1 MDFLAWENVGYLG
14 TFILGL
20 MFLIMSLM
28 GMGEHEVGHDIEH
41 DVDHDIDHDVG
52 HETDHD
58 ATAKIDYVHEHGAEA
73 HSAAAKGDDM
83 SAMHFVLNL
92 LGVGR
97 CPLSIIIMCWLFIFS
112 VTGVISNIILKN
124 ILFTPYIYGPIS
136 YVGAFFIS
144 FTLTGFLARLV
155 GKIMPTN
162 ETSVLASED
171 FVGSIGKVLY
181 EFDSEQKSFAQFF
194 DTNKTLNEVRII
206 NVTGKKINKGESV
219 LLTEYDKK
227 NDIYEVEPT
236 PTEVA

>member
-20 MFLIMSLM
+20 MFLFMSLM
-28 GMGEHEVGHDIEH
+28 GMGEHEIG
-41 DVDHDIDHDVG
+41 HDIDHDV
-52 HETDHD
+52 DHD
-58 ATAKIDYVHEHGAEA
+58 VDHNTEHDSTTKIDYISEHGAGA
-73 HSAAAKGDDM
+73 HHGAAAEGGNM
-83 SAMHFVLNL
+83 SAMHFMLNL

-97 CPLSIIIMCWLFIFS
+97 CPLSIIMMCWLFIFS

-144 FTLTGFLARLV
+144 FSLTGFLARLV

-171 FVGSIGKVLY
+171 FVGSVGKVLY

-194 DTNKTLNEVRII
+194 DANKTLNEVRII

-227 NDIYEVEPT
+227 NDIYQVEPT